1 MKLNFARNR
10 LKVAMLMENTHLIG
24 CLLYCHGYDRNMFSK
39 HQGTVMASRPSPS
52 SSFDRVQSKVLTT
65 EEILAAVLDSGD
77 DSGEVEDS
85 SSDDST
91 SFDEKTAEQSQ
102 DEREIFDDELEPCFK
117 ESKLISD
124 VSSFVYIVQFF
135 EDLLL

>member
-10 LKVAMLMENTHLIG
+10 LKVAMLKENTHLIG

-39 HQGTVMASRPSPS
+39 HQETVMASRPSPT

-102 DEREIFDDELEPCFK
+102 DE
-117 ESKLISD
+117 
-124 VSSFVYIVQFF
+124 
-135 EDLLL
+135 